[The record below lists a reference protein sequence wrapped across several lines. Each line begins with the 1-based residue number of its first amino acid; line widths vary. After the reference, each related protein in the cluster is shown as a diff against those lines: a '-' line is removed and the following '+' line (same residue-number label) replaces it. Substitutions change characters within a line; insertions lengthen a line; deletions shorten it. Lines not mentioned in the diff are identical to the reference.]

1 MSVLHE
7 VLSLHTSV
15 LVMFSIAVLGKKST
29 EEKGQGQG
37 CRSSRKR
44 VVEWWGEGQGP

>member
-7 VLSLHTSV
+7 VLLPHASV
-15 LVMFSIAVLGKKST
+15 LVMFSIAVLGKST

-37 CRSSRKR
+37 CWSSRKR